1 MGAAQDA
8 ADRTDGDRPGV
19 SERNDVFDAV
29 LAAHAPLIDRILS
42 AYERRPAVRAEL
54 RQEVAVAL
62 WQALPRF
69 RGDSG
74 LKTYVAR
81 IAHNLG
87 VSHVRRDARE
97 GLQSAIDETW
107 PSEAASPE
115 HDVSREQLRLR
126 LADAIRALPLGQKQ
140 VVVLYLEDFDH
151 AQIAATLGIAEGA
164 VAVRLL
170 RARQALAS
178 MLAESRLTTTEK
190 QA

>member
-1 MGAAQDA
+1 MAAAQGA
-8 ADRTDGDRPGV
+8 QDRTHRDRPCV
-19 SERNDVFDAV
+19 SDRSDFFDTV
-29 LAAHAPLIDRILS
+29 LAAHAPLIDRILL

-81 IAHNLG
+81 IAHNVG

-97 GLQSAIDETW
+97 GVQSALDETL
-107 PSEAASPE
+107 PSDAASPE
-115 HDVSREQLRLR
+115 HEVSREQLRLR

-140 VVVLYLEDFDH
+140 VIVLYLEDFDH
-151 AQIAATLGIAEGA
+151 AQIGATLGIAEGA
-164 VAVRLL
+164 VAVRLT
-170 RARQALAS
+170 RARQSLAS

-190 QA
+190 PA

>member
-1 MGAAQDA
+1 VAPSRGA
-8 ADRTDGDRPGV
+8 ADRTGGDHRCV
-19 SERNDVFDAV
+19 SDRSDVFDTV
-29 LAAHAPLIDRILS
+29 LAAHALLIERILS

-81 IAHNLG
+81 IANNIG

-97 GLQSAIDETW
+97 GLQTALDEAL
-107 PSEAASPE
+107 PSDAASPE
-115 HDVSREQLRLR
+115 HEVSREQLRLR
-126 LADAIRALPLGQKQ
+126 LAEAIRALPLGQKQ
-140 VVVLYLEDFDH
+140 VVVLHLEDFDH
-151 AQIAATLGIAEGA
+151 GQIAATLGIAEGA

-178 MLAESRLTTTEK
+178 MLAESRLTTTENP
-190 QA
+190 A

>member
-1 MGAAQDA
+1 MAAAQDA
-8 ADRTDGDRPGV
+8 GQRTDGDRPRV
-19 SERNDVFDAV
+19 SQRADVFDAV
-29 LAAHAPLIDRILS
+29 LAAHAPLIERILS

-81 IAHNLG
+81 IAHNVG

-97 GLQSAIDETW
+97 GPQSALDEAL
-107 PSEAASPE
+107 PSDAASPE
-115 HDVSREQLRLR
+115 HAVSREQLRLR
-126 LADAIRALPLGQKQ
+126 LAEAIRALPLGQKQ
-140 VVVLYLEDFDH
+140 VVVLHLEDFDH

-170 RARQALAS
+170 RARQALAA

-190 QA
+190 PA

>member
-1 MGAAQDA
+1 MS
-8 ADRTDGDRPGV
+8 DR
-19 SERNDVFDAV
+19 SDVFDTV
-29 LAAHAPLIDRILS
+29 LAAQAPLIERILS

-54 RQEVAVAL
+54 RQDVAVAL

-81 IAHNLG
+81 IAHNVG

-97 GLQSAIDETW
+97 GPQSALDEAL
-107 PSEAASPE
+107 PSDAASPE
-115 HDVSREQLRLR
+115 HAVSREQLRLR
-126 LADAIRALPLGQKQ
+126 LEEAIRALPLGQKQ
-140 VVVLYLEDFDH
+140 VVVLHLEDFDH

-170 RARQALAS
+170 RARQALAA
-178 MLAESRLTTTEK
+178 MFAESRLTTTEK
-190 QA
+190 PA